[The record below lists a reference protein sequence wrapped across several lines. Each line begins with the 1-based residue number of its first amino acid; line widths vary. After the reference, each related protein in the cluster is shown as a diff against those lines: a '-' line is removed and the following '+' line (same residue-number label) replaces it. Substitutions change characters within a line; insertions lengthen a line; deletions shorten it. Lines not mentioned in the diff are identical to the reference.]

1 MARLGDSRGLGGV
14 VARKLGLACVLAM
27 VLVGVLG
34 ASQAPADTLSS
45 DALLRSSALQGSGVH
60 ADAEVCASEALS
72 TAFGTAAT
80 SGSVPANGTNC
91 HPITSALLDD
101 VLSIHVLAP
110 GSYVAWKVVDGTG
123 ASVCQG
129 FSYYGEE
136 ECRLHGEAPWRLHVS
151 GNESEPASYTASAR
165 RLNAPTGCSP
175 LGEPAEYS
183 FTAPSL
189 SGTIG
194 GVLGA
199 QCYTFTREAG
209 AADGAYWMR
218 TLRTSGTL
226 GPRWRVVDPSGSVA
240 CSGTTSYA
248 YSNCPLLAF
257 GQFALIVDDQGGEGQ
272 GGYRLTAKLTS
283 APTGCSEFGS
293 TAFGAVPLTGTLAS
307 GAIDCRSLSGLA
319 ASDRIEVKTNG
330 AASWVI
336 VDGGGQEIC
345 QGQYAQTYDCTMSG
359 VPGWQLLI
367 FGPEGSSS
375 TPYSIAV
382 HRLTSPQGCSS
393 LGAPA
398 EYSFTAARINGSIAG
413 GLDGSCY
420 TFSRAAGE
428 EDGAYWFRTV
438 RTAGTLSPQWHVY
451 GPNGAQECSGTDATS
466 YSRCSLQASGTFTV
480 VVDDSGNAN
489 PGSFFLT
496 GKRITAPS
504 GCSTLP
510 STAFEAAPVSGDLSV
525 AGTIDCYA
533 IPGVSASDTL
543 DIQKTSQARW
553 TLVDGSGQT
562 ICDSGFSGT
571 SVCRLSGT
579 SGWHLLVYDAYGNA
593 AGTYS
598 LVVHRVTS
606 PEGCA
611 SLGAPAV
618 YSFTAP
624 RINGSI
630 GSALGAQCYTF
641 NRSLGE
647 DDDSYWLRTFRTS
660 GTLAPRWRIFD
671 PSGSIAC
678 TGSSGPTNYSQ
689 CVLQAAGQ
697 YTVVVDG
704 ETNTATGTYFLTP
717 RRTTSP
723 AGCATLPSPTFGLKT
738 FLGNLSTSGKIDC
751 YSLPAAVGDQ
761 LSISTEGSVNQ
772 MTVVDATGQVICS
785 QIAVSCTFSGTPP
798 YSLLFSSASTPGTGN
813 YTFSATCQN
822 VPCGQSSTTVT
833 DTVPNRVGAGDQTSL
848 LVRGHDL
855 ELMEKITLTN
865 GATHLSGEL
874 QEAATDGRSVEA
886 RFNLSSATPG
896 PWDLEGTFIDGT
908 HRLLPGAVTV
918 EAVRA
923 PSAVVQIV
931 GSSAFRIGRPTTVS
945 LQVTNT
951 GNVDG
956 IAVPVTLDG
965 LPESATVAPQFTM
978 LQPEGAGGP
987 NTTQTPVPFNQT
999 ANANTEGGTVSV
1011 PLILAR
1017 LPAGRSTTLNY
1028 QITVPTPTNYA
1039 LHASTGQCLVAPN
1052 RDPATGSNP
1061 TGSPDCL
1068 GSIGKLMIDVV
1079 PGGSCV
1085 NGITKE
1091 VAAHY
1096 AANLAIGA
1104 AVQAKGGSKMYSPP
1118 SLLGW
1123 GLTAAGC
1130 AADLWA
1136 PTKIIKLFAK
1146 AASIGNALLQATV
1159 NCLGSNS
1166 DSTLNQ
1172 QAVASIDPNY
1182 IEGPAGN
1189 GAQHFISGE
1198 SASPYRILF
1207 ENLSTASAPAQSVN
1221 ITDQLDTTKFDPA
1234 TALFTSIRFGSTT
1247 YDLPLPQSSIDET
1260 IDLRPAQN
1268 LKVHVTADVSP
1279 TGVVEWKLQAIDPET
1294 LEPPTDPL
1302 VGFLPPNKKPPEG
1315 EGSVA
1320 FTVMPKSPTS
1330 GSVLS
1335 NKASIQFDDNPVI
1348 ETPTWTNT
1356 IDRGAPVPTIAAEG
1370 LSNPATAKVSWGGT
1384 DDASGIQQWDIRVS
1398 KDGGPST
1405 VWQTTT
1411 EVGSATFTATE
1422 AGTYAFRAV
1431 ARDGAENTGQTSL
1444 TSIALAPAGPQTAPT
1459 NTAPPTI
1466 TGTAV
1471 EGSVLSEHDG
1481 TWTGS
1486 PSSHSYQ
1493 WQRCDS
1499 AGGSCSGI
1507 SGAVG
1512 QSYALASGDVGSTIR
1527 VVETASNA
1535 VGPSAPAT
1543 SAQSGVVQAQP
1554 HPTTERPPETGAKV
1568 TDQGPVPGPGPGG
1581 GSTGARSGVASFA
1594 RVKMGKGYVDVPIT
1608 CSGSASSTCKITA
1621 QLVIVEEL
1629 RGHKMVIT
1637 SAKRKRTVVLAS
1649 KSITLAGGQTATI
1662 RLTLNATGRALLAR
1676 LHRLVVKLDV
1686 TPAGASRIVRSVT
1699 LVAPHKK

>member
-1 MARLGDSRGLGGV
+1 MHRLGDSWGLGGV
-14 VARKLGLACVLAM
+14 VARRLALTCALMMALLGF
-27 VLVGVLG
+27 LG
-34 ASQAPADTLSS
+34 ASQAPADILSQ
-45 DALLRSSALQGSGVH
+45 DALLRSSALPMSGVH
-60 ADAEVCASEALS
+60 ANAEVCASEALS

-80 SGSVPANGTNC
+80 SGSVTATGTNC
-91 HPITSALLDD
+91 HPIISALLDD
-101 VLSIHVLAP
+101 LLNIRVLAS
-110 GSYVAWKVVDGTG
+110 GSYVTWKVVDGTG
-123 ASVCQG
+123 AAVCQG
-129 FSYYGEE
+129 FSYNGEQ
-136 ECRLHGEAPWRLHVS
+136 ECRLHGEAPWRLRVS
-151 GNESEPASYTASAR
+151 GNETEPASYTASTR
-165 RLNAPTGCSP
+165 RMNAPTGCSP

-199 QCYTFTREAG
+199 QCYTFTRESG

-226 GPRWRVVDPSGSVA
+226 SPRWRVVDPSGSVA
-240 CSGTTSYA
+240 CSGTTSYS

-257 GQFALIVDDQGGEGQ
+257 GQFALIVDDQGEGQ

-283 APTGCSEFGS
+283 APTGCSAFGS

-319 ASDRIEVKTNG
+319 ASDHIEVKTNG

-336 VDGGGQEIC
+336 VDGGGQQIC
-345 QGQYAQTYDCTMSG
+345 QGQNAQTYYCTLSG
-359 VPGWQLLI
+359 TSGWQLLI

-393 LGAPA
+393 LGAPD
-398 EYSFTAARINGSIAG
+398 EYSFTAARINGSIAA

-428 EDGAYWFRTV
+428 EDGAYWFRAV

-451 GPNGAQECSGTDATS
+451 GPNGDQECSGTDATS

-480 VVDDSGNAN
+480 VVDDLGNAN

-510 STAFEAAPVSGDLSV
+510 STAFEAAPVSGDLSA

-543 DIQKTSQARW
+543 DIQKTSESRW
-553 TLVDGSGQT
+553 TVVDGSGQT

-593 AGTYS
+593 DGTYS
-598 LVVHRVTS
+598 MVVHRVTS
-606 PEGCA
+606 PEGCI
-611 SLGAPAV
+611 SLGAPAA

-624 RINGSI
+624 RINGTI

-647 DDDSYWLRTFRTS
+647 ADDSYWLRTLRTS
-660 GTLAPRWRIFD
+660 GTLSPRWRIFD
-671 PSGSIAC
+671 PSGSTAC
-678 TGSSGPTNYSQ
+678 SGSSGPTNYSQ

-723 AGCATLPSPTFGLKT
+723 TGCATLPSPTFGLKT
-738 FLGNLSTSGKIDC
+738 FLGDLSTSGKIDC
-751 YSLPAAVGDQ
+751 YSLPAAVGDE
-761 LSISTEGSVNQ
+761 LNISTEGSVNQ

-785 QIAVSCTFSGTPP
+785 QLAVNCTFSGTPP

-833 DTVPNRVGAGDQTSL
+833 DTVPNRVGAGDQTTL

-865 GATHLSGEL
+865 GATHVSGEL
-874 QEAATDGRSVEA
+874 QEAAADGRSVEA
-886 RFNLSSATPG
+886 RFNLSSAAPG
-896 PWDLEGTFIDGT
+896 SWDLEGTFIDGT
-908 HRLLPGAVTV
+908 HHLLPGAVTV

-931 GSSAFRIGRPTTVS
+931 GGSTFRIGRPTTVS

-987 NTTQTPVPFNQT
+987 NTTQTAVPFNQT

-1028 QITVPTPTNYA
+1028 QITVPTPTSYA

-1061 TGSPDCL
+1061 AGSPDCL
-1068 GSIGKLMIDVV
+1068 GSIGSLVLDIA

-1085 NGITKE
+1085 KGARKE
-1091 VAAHY
+1091 LAAHT

-1104 AVQAKGGSKMYSPP
+1104 MVQAKGGSKMYSPP

-1123 GLTAAGC
+1123 GLTAVGC

-1146 AASIGNALLQATV
+1146 AASIGNDLLQATV

-1172 QAVASIDPNY
+1172 QAVASIDPND

-1207 ENLSTASAPAQSVN
+1207 ENLSTASAPAQSVD

-1234 TALFTSIRFGSTT
+1234 TALFTSIRFGSTS
-1247 YDLPLPQSSIDET
+1247 YDLPLPQSSVDET
-1260 IDLRPAQN
+1260 IDLRPAQD

-1279 TGVVEWKLQAIDPET
+1279 TGLVHWKLQAIDPET

-1335 NKASIQFDDNPVI
+1335 NKASIQFDNNPVI

-1384 DDASGIQQWDIRVS
+1384 DDASGIQQWNIRVS

-1405 VWQTTT
+1405 VWQTAT
-1411 EVGSATFTATE
+1411 EAGSATFTATE

-1444 TSIALAPAGPQTAPT
+1444 TSLALAPAGSPT
-1459 NTAPPTI
+1459 
-1466 TGTAV
+1466 
-1471 EGSVLSEHDG
+1471 
-1481 TWTGS
+1481 
-1486 PSSHSYQ
+1486 
-1493 WQRCDS
+1493 
-1499 AGGSCSGI
+1499 
-1507 SGAVG
+1507 
-1512 QSYALASGDVGSTIR
+1512 
-1527 VVETASNA
+1527 
-1535 VGPSAPAT
+1535 
-1543 SAQSGVVQAQP
+1543 AQSNP
-1554 HPTTERPPETGAKV
+1554 KTEPPPETRGKG
-1568 TDQGPVPGPGPGG
+1568 TGPGPVG
-1581 GSTGARSGVASFA
+1581 GSTGGGVGVTSIA
-1594 RVKMGKGYVDVPIT
+1594 RVKIGKGYVDVPIS
-1608 CSGSASSTCKITA
+1608 CSGSASSTCNVTA
-1621 QLVIVEEL
+1621 QLAIVEEL
-1629 RGHKMVIT
+1629 RGHKIVIT
-1637 SAKRKRTVVLAS
+1637 SAKHKRTVVLAS
-1649 KSITLAGGQTATI
+1649 KSMTLAGGQTATI
-1662 RLTLNATGRALLAR
+1662 RLTLNAVGRALLAR
-1676 LHRLVVKLDV
+1676 LHRLVVRLNV
-1686 TPAGASRIVRSVT
+1686 TYAGASRITRSVT
-1699 LVAPHKK
+1699 FIAPHKH

>member
-1 MARLGDSRGLGGV
+1 MHRLGDSWGLGRVVARRLALTCALTMVLLGV
-14 VARKLGLACVLAM
+14 VA
-27 VLVGVLG
+27 
-34 ASQAPADTLSS
+34 ASQAAAADTLSP
-45 DALLRSSALQGSGVH
+45 DALLRSSALPMLGVH
-60 ADAEVCASEALS
+60 ANAEVCASEALS

-80 SGSVPANGTNC
+80 LGSVTATGTNC
-91 HPITSALLDD
+91 HPITSAVLDD
-101 VLSIHVLAP
+101 VLDIRVLAS

-123 ASVCQG
+123 AAVCQG
-129 FSYYGEE
+129 FSFSGEQ
-136 ECRLHGEAPWRLHVS
+136 ECRLHGEAPWQLRVS
-151 GNESEPASYTASAR
+151 GNETEPASYTASTR
-165 RLNAPTGCSP
+165 RMNAPTGCSP

-189 SGTIG
+189 SGTIS

-199 QCYTFTREAG
+199 QCYTFTRESG

-226 GPRWRVVDPSGSVA
+226 SPRWRVVDPAGSVA
-240 CSGTTSYA
+240 CSGTTSYS

-257 GQFALIVDDQGGEGQ
+257 GQFTLVVDDQGGEGQ

-283 APTGCSEFGS
+283 APTGCSAFGS
-293 TAFGAVPLTGTLAS
+293 TAFGTVPLTGSLAS
-307 GAIDCRSLSGLA
+307 GAIDCRSLGGLA
-319 ASDRIEVKTNG
+319 AGDHVEVKTNG
-330 AASWVI
+330 AVSWVVI
-336 VDGGGQEIC
+336 DGGGQQIC
-345 QGQYAQTYDCTMSG
+345 QGQNAQTYCTLSG
-359 VPGWQLLI
+359 TSGWQLLI

-375 TPYSIAV
+375 TPYSIVV
-382 HRLTSPQGCSS
+382 HRLTSAQGCSS
-393 LGAPA
+393 LGAPD
-398 EYSFTAARINGSIAG
+398 EYSFTAARINGSIAV

-428 EDGAYWFRTV
+428 EDGAYWFRAV

-451 GPNGAQECSGTDATS
+451 GPNGDQECSGTDATS

-480 VVDDSGNAN
+480 VVDDAGSAN

-510 STAFEAAPVSGDLSV
+510 STAFETAPVTGNLSV
-525 AGTIDCYA
+525 AGTIDCYT
-533 IPGVSASDTL
+533 IPGVGASDTL
-543 DIQKTSQARW
+543 DIQKTSEARW
-553 TLVDGSGQT
+553 TLVDGGGQT

-598 LVVHRVTS
+598 IVVHRVTS
-606 PEGCA
+606 PEGCI
-611 SLGAPAV
+611 SLGTPAA

-624 RINGSI
+624 RINGTI

-647 DDDSYWLRTFRTS
+647 ADDSYWLRTLRTS
-660 GTLAPRWRIFD
+660 GTLSPRWRIFD
-671 PSGSIAC
+671 PSGSTAC
-678 TGSSGPTNYSQ
+678 SGSSGPTSYSQ

-723 AGCATLPSPTFGLKT
+723 TGCATLPSPTFGLKT
-738 FLGNLSTSGKIDC
+738 FLGNLSTSGKVDC
-751 YSLPAAVGDQ
+751 YSLPAAVGDE
-761 LSISTEGSVNQ
+761 LNISTEGSVNQ

-785 QIAVSCTFSGTPP
+785 QIAVNCTFSGTPP

-833 DTVPNRVGAGDQTSL
+833 DTVPNRVGAGDQTTL

-865 GATHLSGEL
+865 GVMHVSGEL
-874 QEAATDGRSVEA
+874 QEAAADGRSVEA
-886 RFNLSSATPG
+886 RFNLSSGTPG
-896 PWDLEGTFIDGT
+896 SWDLEGTFIDGT
-908 HRLLPGAVTV
+908 SRLLSGAVTV

-931 GSSAFRIGRPTTVS
+931 GGAAFRIGRPTTVS

-978 LQPEGAGGP
+978 LQPEGTGGP
-987 NTTQTPVPFNQT
+987 NTVQTAVPFNQT
-999 ANANTEGGTVSV
+999 VNANTEGGTVSV

-1028 QITVPTPTNYA
+1028 QITVPTPTSYA

-1061 TGSPDCL
+1061 AGSPDCL
-1068 GSIGKLMIDVV
+1068 GSIGSLMLDVL
-1079 PGGSCV
+1079 PGGDCAS
-1085 NGITKE
+1085 GITKKL
-1091 VAAHY
+1091 AAHT

-1146 AASIGNALLQATV
+1146 AASIGNDLLQATV
-1159 NCLGSNS
+1159 GCLGSNS
-1166 DSTLNQ
+1166 DSTLSQ
-1172 QAVASIDPNY
+1172 QAVASIDPND

-1207 ENLSTASAPAQSVN
+1207 ENLSTASAPAQSVDM
-1221 ITDQLDTTKFDPA
+1221 TDQLDTTKFDPA

-1247 YDLPLPQSSIDET
+1247 YDLPLPQSSVDEM

-1279 TGVVEWKLQAIDPET
+1279 AGLVHWKLQAIDPET

-1320 FTVMPKSPTS
+1320 FTVMPKLPTS

-1335 NKASIQFDDNPVI
+1335 NKASIQFDNNPSI

-1405 VWQTTT
+1405 VWQTAT
-1411 EVGSATFTATE
+1411 EAGSATFTATE
-1422 AGTYAFRAV
+1422 TGTYAFRAV

-1444 TSIALAPAGPQTAPT
+1444 TSIALAPAGVPTAPT

-1466 TGTAV
+1466 TGTVV
-1471 EGSVLSEHDG
+1471 EGSILSEHDG

-1486 PSSHSYQ
+1486 PTSHSYQ
-1493 WQRCDS
+1493 WQRCNS
-1499 AGGSCSGI
+1499 AGGSCSAI
-1507 SGAVG
+1507 SGFVG
-1512 QSYALASGDVGSTIR
+1512 QSYTLESGDVGSTIR

-1535 VGPSAPAT
+1535 VGPSTPAT
-1543 SAQSGVVQAQP
+1543 SAQSGVVQAQS
-1554 HPTTERPPETGAKV
+1554 HPKTEPPPETGGKD
-1568 TDQGPVPGPGPGG
+1568 TGLGPGSGPGAGG
-1581 GSTGARSGVASFA
+1581 GSTGGRSGIASFV
-1594 RVKMGKGYVDVPIT
+1594 RVKTGTGYVDVPIT

-1621 QLVIVEEL
+1621 QLMIVEEL
-1629 RGHKMVIT
+1629 RGHKIVIT
-1637 SAKRKRTVVLAS
+1637 SAKHKRTVVLAS
-1649 KSITLAGGQTATI
+1649 KSITLTGGQTATI
-1662 RLTLNATGRALLAR
+1662 RLTLNAVGRALLAR
-1676 LHRLVVKLDV
+1676 LHRLVVKLNV
-1686 TPAGASRIVRSVT
+1686 TPAGASRITRSIT
-1699 LVAPHKK
+1699 FIAPHKH